1 MNIYIKSI
9 YIILLNKS
17 YNIHRQDIIFFEDC
31 ILSILSDSILTQWS
45 DNSEMLEKDDGWH
58 QCGKNFM
65 DNKLR

>member
-17 YNIHRQDIIFFEDC
+17 YNHRQDIIFFEDC

-45 DNSEMLEKDDGWH
+45 DNSEMLEKDDG
-58 QCGKNFM
+58 
-65 DNKLR
+65 

>member
-31 ILSILSDSILTQWS
+31 ILSILSDSILTPWP
-45 DNSEMLEKDDGWH
+45 DNPEMLEKDDG
-58 QCGKNFM
+58 
-65 DNKLR
+65 